1 MTQFQVKLHYFPGV
15 SVEKRE
21 FSFRK
26 VGVLAEF
33 RTEHVSNV
41 YKRR

>member
-1 MTQFQVKLHYFPGV
+1 V
-15 SVEKRE
+15 SEE
-21 FSFRK
+21 

-33 RTEHVSNV
+33 RIGHVSNV